1 MRPFVESVSSSRT
14 RRELLR
20 VRAKKD
26 YHLEGLQAQTLA
38 PDLAGQQIRG
48 FVLRCDVSI
57 IIYLKSYQ
65 VYELYFVVVVLL
77 TAIAFV
83 GIVIALSNAIAP
95 RSYNA
100 QKMEPYECG
109 IPTRGKSWM
118 QFRVGYYLFAI
129 LFLMFEVET
138 VFLFPWAVIT
148 RELGVAGLFS
158 VLFFLIILILG
169 LAYAWRKGAL
179 EWK

>member
-1 MRPFVESVSSSRT
+1 MHIT
-14 RRELLR
+14 LL
-20 VRAKKD
+20 
-26 YHLEGLQAQTLA
+26 
-38 PDLAGQQIRG
+38 
-48 FVLRCDVSI
+48 
-57 IIYLKSYQ
+57 
-65 VYELYFVVVVLL
+65 VVVLL

-158 VLFFLIILILG
+158 VLFFQIILILG

-179 EWK
+179 EWM